1 MPEKIEKQL
10 EPIQMESVR

>member
-10 EPIQMESVR
+10 EPIEMESVR